1 MSGWIKCSDRMPEFG
16 RHIVFWEG
24 QAREMFFNEE
34 DDMGPARWFFFNGCG
49 EMELDTDEIKHWQ
62 PFPSPPQD

>member
-1 MSGWIKCSDRMPEFG
+1 MSRWIKCSDRMPEFG

-49 EMELDTDEIKHWQ
+49 EVG
-62 PFPSPPQD
+62 